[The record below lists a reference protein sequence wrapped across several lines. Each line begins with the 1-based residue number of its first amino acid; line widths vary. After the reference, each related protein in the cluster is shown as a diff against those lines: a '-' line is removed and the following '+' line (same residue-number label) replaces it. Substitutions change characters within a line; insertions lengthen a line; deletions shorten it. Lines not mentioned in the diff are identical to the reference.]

1 MANSSQTLQ
10 TVLDAMAGKGI
21 PDPRRVP
28 GGYGNALALEMIN
41 RVLADLLTARFNW
54 KFNRAVATPFYTNS
68 WQQDYPQLAQAAG
81 PIGWGED
88 CDMVDINN
96 TQIPKPLWN
105 MTWRRGLSRTSVQ
118 MWRPGEL
125 CWMYNSELSLGSWPG
140 PGVTYYPLVTSGPQG
155 ANPIMNFVDANGNI
169 LILTGFGITGGSQ
182 PSAPANSAEGVTVTD
197 GGCTWTVASGG
208 SQGFRLD
215 KLPNQTGPAYQINPY
230 YQMEP
235 PTIATFK
242 KALNP
247 FPDSYLRH
255 VRRGLEAECLAASPN
270 PADAKRGQE
279 MLALVKGKEGL
290 VKGWV
295 AEIVAD
301 MTKEG
306 DKEPNVYGLVPLT
319 QVVERRWDQIGPYTA
334 DQPY

>member
-1 MANSSQTLQ
+1 
-10 TVLDAMAGKGI
+10 MAGKGI
-21 PDPRRVP
+21 PDPRHVP

-41 RVLADLLTARFNW
+41 RVFADLLTARFNW

-68 WQQDYPQLAQAAG
+68 WQQDYPQPAQAAG

-88 CDMVDINN
+88 CDMIDINN

-105 MTWRRGLSRTSVQ
+105 LTWRRGLSRTSVQ
-118 MWRPGEL
+118 MWRPGEI
-125 CWMYNSELSLGSWPG
+125 CWMYNSELSFGSWPG

-155 ANPIMNFVDANGNI
+155 ANPIMNFMDANGNI
-169 LILTGFGITGGSQ
+169 LILTGFGTTGTSQ
-182 PSAPANSAEGVTVTD
+182 PSAPAQSAEGVTVTD
-197 GGCTWTVASGG
+197 GGCTWTVVSGG
-208 SQGFRLD
+208 SQGFRVD
-215 KLPNQTGPAYQINPY
+215 KLPNQTGPTYQINPY

-242 KALNP
+242 QALNP

-290 VKGWV
+290 IKGWV

-301 MTKEG
+301 MTGEG
-306 DKEPNVYGLVPLT
+306 DKEPNVYSLVPLT